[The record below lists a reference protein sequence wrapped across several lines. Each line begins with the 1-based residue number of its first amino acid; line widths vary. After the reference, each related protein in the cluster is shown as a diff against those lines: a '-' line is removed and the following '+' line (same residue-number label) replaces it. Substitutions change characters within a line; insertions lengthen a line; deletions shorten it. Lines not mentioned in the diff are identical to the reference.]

1 MKKLTNMQ
9 KETIRVYIRLFEKL
23 AVTALGILPFVW
35 SWYNVFNPML
45 YPAFVNKGNIMIIG
59 LYIGLMM
66 TLIYTMGGYKI
77 GVYRNK
83 SVILSQT
90 LGYLMAN
97 FFFWI
102 IVILMVGTLY
112 KIGEITAALLLISLF
127 QIVGTALLVNLLEL
141 IFHKAF
147 KPKAMIILYEEK
159 PNRRFAKKLNT
170 REDKFNV
177 LGEMK
182 LEENW
187 QEELLKLEDYMAV
200 LLYNVSSPLR
210 NDVLKFCYQNGIRV
224 YLVPKIAD
232 ILVRNASESNFF
244 DTPLYM
250 VNEVDVTY
258 GQIAVKRICDIILSL
273 IAIILTSPV
282 MLIAAIAIHKY
293 DGGPVFFRQK
303 RCTRNGRVFEILKFR
318 SMIVDAEK
326 DGKARL
332 ATENDDRI
340 TPVGHFIR
348 KTRIDELPQF
358 FNILKGDMSFV
369 GPRPERPE
377 IVAEY
382 EKEFPEFDLRMK
394 VKAGLTGYAQV
405 YGKYNTTAYDK
416 LKLDLIYVQKYSLLM
431 DLRLIFMTVKVIF
444 MKESTEG
451 LDDGERI
458 AK

>member
-102 IVILMVGTLY
+102 IIILMVGTLY

-258 GQIAVKRICDIILSL
+258 GQIAVKRICDILLSL

-431 DLRLIFMTVKVIF
+431 DLRLIFMTLKVIF

>member
-102 IVILMVGTLY
+102 IIILMVGTLY

-147 KPKAMIILYEEK
+147 KPKAMIVLYEEK

-340 TPVGHFIR
+340 TPIGHFIR

>member
-102 IVILMVGTLY
+102 IIILMVGTLY

-147 KPKAMIILYEEK
+147 KPKAIIILYEEK

>member
-23 AVTALGILPFVW
+23 SVTALGILPFAW

-102 IVILMVGTLY
+102 IIILMVGTLY

-147 KPKAMIILYEEK
+147 KPKAMIVLYEEK

-431 DLRLIFMTVKVIF
+431 DLRLIFMTLKVIF

>member
-45 YPAFVNKGNIMIIG
+45 YPAFVNKGNIMILG

-102 IVILMVGTLY
+102 IIILMVGTLY

-431 DLRLIFMTVKVIF
+431 DLRLIFMTLKVIF

>member
-102 IVILMVGTLY
+102 IIILMVGTLY

-250 VNEVDVTY
+250 VNEVDGTY

>member
-102 IVILMVGTLY
+102 IIILMVGTLY

-258 GQIAVKRICDIILSL
+258 GQMAVKRICDIILSL

>member
-102 IVILMVGTLY
+102 IIILMVGTLY

-147 KPKAMIILYEEK
+147 KPKAMIVLYEEK

>member
-102 IVILMVGTLY
+102 IIILMVGTLY

-147 KPKAMIILYEEK
+147 KPKAMIVLYEEK

-187 QEELLKLEDYMAV
+187 QEELLKLEDYVAV

-258 GQIAVKRICDIILSL
+258 GQIAAKRICDILLSL

>member
-45 YPAFVNKGNIMIIG
+45 YPAFVNKGNIMILG

-102 IVILMVGTLY
+102 IIILMVGTLY

>member
-102 IVILMVGTLY
+102 IIILMVGTLY

-224 YLVPKIAD
+224 YLVPTIAD

-258 GQIAVKRICDIILSL
+258 GQIAAKRICDIILSL

>member
-102 IVILMVGTLY
+102 IIILMVGTLY

-258 GQIAVKRICDIILSL
+258 GQIAVKRICDILLSL

-340 TPVGHFIR
+340 TPIGHFIR

>member
-102 IVILMVGTLY
+102 IIILMVGTLY

-127 QIVGTALLVNLLEL
+127 QIIGTALLVNLLEL

>member
-102 IVILMVGTLY
+102 IIILMVGTLY

-232 ILVRNASESNFF
+232 ILVRNASESDFF

-431 DLRLIFMTVKVIF
+431 DLRLIFMTLKVIF

>member
-102 IVILMVGTLY
+102 IIILMVGTLY

-147 KPKAMIILYEEK
+147 KPKAMIVLYEEK

-187 QEELLKLEDYMAV
+187 QEELLKLEDNMAV

-431 DLRLIFMTVKVIF
+431 DLRLIFMTLKVIF

>member
-102 IVILMVGTLY
+102 IIILMVGTLY

-147 KPKAMIILYEEK
+147 KPKAMIVLYEEK

-431 DLRLIFMTVKVIF
+431 DLRLIFMTIKVIF

>member
-23 AVTALGILPFVW
+23 AVTVLGILPFVW

-102 IVILMVGTLY
+102 IIILMVGTLY

-431 DLRLIFMTVKVIF
+431 DLRLIFMTLKVIF

>member
-102 IVILMVGTLY
+102 IIILMVGTLY

-127 QIVGTALLVNLLEL
+127 QIIGTALLVNLLEL

-147 KPKAMIILYEEK
+147 KPKAIIILYEEK

-232 ILVRNASESNFF
+232 ILVRNASESDFF

>member
-102 IVILMVGTLY
+102 IIILMVGTLY

-147 KPKAMIILYEEK
+147 KPKAMIVLYEEK

-187 QEELLKLEDYMAV
+187 QEELLKLEDYVAV

-258 GQIAVKRICDIILSL
+258 GQIAAKRICDILLSL

-431 DLRLIFMTVKVIF
+431 DLRLIFMTLKVIF

>member
-23 AVTALGILPFVW
+23 SVTALGILPFAW

-102 IVILMVGTLY
+102 IIILMVGTLY

-147 KPKAMIILYEEK
+147 KPKAMIVLYEEK

-232 ILVRNASESNFF
+232 ILIRNASESNFF

-258 GQIAVKRICDIILSL
+258 GQIAAKRICDILLSL

>member
-102 IVILMVGTLY
+102 IIILMVGTLY

-382 EKEFPEFDLRMK
+382 EKEFPEFNLRMK

>member
-102 IVILMVGTLY
+102 IIILMVGTLY

-416 LKLDLIYVQKYSLLM
+416 LKRDLIYVQKYSLLM
-431 DLRLIFMTVKVIF
+431 DLRLIFMTLKVIF

-451 LDDGERI
+451 LDDG
-458 AK
+458 

>member
-1 MKKLTNMQ
+1 MKLQ
-9 KETIRVYIRLFEKL
+9 FQ
-23 AVTALGILPFVW
+23 
-35 SWYNVFNPML
+35 
-45 YPAFVNKGNIMIIG
+45 
-59 LYIGLMM
+59 
-66 TLIYTMGGYKI
+66 
-77 GVYRNK
+77 YRN
-83 SVILSQT
+83 
-90 LGYLMAN
+90 
-97 FFFWI
+97 
-102 IVILMVGTLY
+102 
-112 KIGEITAALLLISLF
+112 LL
-127 QIVGTALLVNLLEL
+127 
-141 IFHKAF
+141 H
-147 KPKAMIILYEEK
+147 
-159 PNRRFAKKLNT
+159 
-170 REDKFNV
+170 
-177 LGEMK
+177 
-182 LEENW
+182 
-187 QEELLKLEDYMAV
+187 
-200 LLYNVSSPLR
+200 
-210 NDVLKFCYQNGIRV
+210 
-224 YLVPKIAD
+224 
-232 ILVRNASESNFF
+232 
-244 DTPLYM
+244 
-250 VNEVDVTY
+250 
-258 GQIAVKRICDIILSL
+258 DIILSL

-431 DLRLIFMTVKVIF
+431 DLRLIFMTLKVIF

>member
-23 AVTALGILPFVW
+23 AVTALGILPFAW

-90 LGYLMAN
+90 LGYLMTN

-102 IVILMVGTLY
+102 IIILMVGTLY

-147 KPKAMIILYEEK
+147 KPKAMIVLYEEK

-431 DLRLIFMTVKVIF
+431 DLRLIFMTLKVIF

>member
-23 AVTALGILPFVW
+23 SVTALGILPFAW

-102 IVILMVGTLY
+102 IIILMVGTLY

-147 KPKAMIILYEEK
+147 KPKAMIVLYEEK

-187 QEELLKLEDYMAV
+187 QEELLKLEDYVAV

-232 ILVRNASESNFF
+232 ILIRNASESNFF

-258 GQIAVKRICDIILSL
+258 GQIAAKRICDILLSL

>member
-23 AVTALGILPFVW
+23 SVTALGILPFAW

-102 IVILMVGTLY
+102 IIILMVGTLY

-147 KPKAMIILYEEK
+147 KPKAMIVLYEEK

-258 GQIAVKRICDIILSL
+258 GQIAAKRICDILLSL

-431 DLRLIFMTVKVIF
+431 DLRLIFMTLKVIF

>member
-102 IVILMVGTLY
+102 IIILMVGTLY

-147 KPKAMIILYEEK
+147 KPKAMIVLYEEK

-232 ILVRNASESNFF
+232 ILVRNASESDFF

-340 TPVGHFIR
+340 TPIGHFIR

>member
-45 YPAFVNKGNIMIIG
+45 YPAFVNKGNIMILG

-102 IVILMVGTLY
+102 IIILMVGTLY

-431 DLRLIFMTVKVIF
+431 DLRLIFMTIKVIF

>member
-23 AVTALGILPFVW
+23 AVTALGILPFAW

-102 IVILMVGTLY
+102 IIILMVGTLY

-127 QIVGTALLVNLLEL
+127 QTVGTALLVNLLEL

-147 KPKAMIILYEEK
+147 KPKAMIVLYEEK

-170 REDKFNV
+170 REDQFNV

-200 LLYNVSSPLR
+200 LLYNISSPLR

-258 GQIAVKRICDIILSL
+258 GQIAVKRICDILLSL

>member
-59 LYIGLMM
+59 LYIGLMI

-83 SVILSQT
+83 SVILSQSI
-90 LGYLMAN
+90 GYAITN
-97 FFFWI
+97 FFTWVV
-102 IVILMVGTLY
+102 IVLMVGKVFYLSS
-112 KIGEITAALLLISLF
+112 ITKALLLITLA
-127 QIVGTALLVNLLEL
+127 QIVGTALIVNIEEW

-147 KPKAMIILYEEK
+147 KPKAMVILYEEK
-159 PNRRFAKKLNT
+159 LSRRFAKKMDT

-177 LGEMK
+177 VGVMK

-187 QEELLKLEDYMAV
+187 QDELLKLEDYMAV
-200 LLYNVSSPLR
+200 LIYNVSSPLR

-232 ILVRNASESNFF
+232 ILVRNARESAFF

-250 VNEVDVTY
+250 VSEVDITY
-258 GQIAVKRICDIILSL
+258 GQVAVKRFCDIVLSL
-273 IAIILTSPV
+273 IAIILTSPI

-303 RCTRNGRVFEILKFR
+303 RCTKNGRVFEILKFR

-382 EKEFPEFDLRMK
+382 EKEFPEFDLRMR

>member
-102 IVILMVGTLY
+102 IIILMVGTLY

-187 QEELLKLEDYMAV
+187 QEVLLKLEDYMAV

>member
-102 IVILMVGTLY
+102 IIILMVGTLY

-431 DLRLIFMTVKVIF
+431 DLRLIFMTLKVIF

-451 LDDGERI
+451 LDDG
-458 AK
+458 

>member
-102 IVILMVGTLY
+102 IIILMVGTLY

-431 DLRLIFMTVKVIF
+431 DLRLIFMTIKVIF

>member
-1 MKKLTNMQ
+1 MQ

-102 IVILMVGTLY
+102 IIILMVGTLY

-258 GQIAVKRICDIILSL
+258 GQIAAKRICDIILSL

>member
-102 IVILMVGTLY
+102 IIILMVGTLY

-258 GQIAVKRICDIILSL
+258 GQIAAKRICDIILSL